1 MIAADLTKRLAE
13 MRRYTLM
20 VLDGVKDE
28 DWFRFPDGCWTHIA
42 WQVGHIAIA
51 EYGLT
56 MKHVR
61 GALPTDDFIPPE
73 YSDLFGR
80 GSTPAAA
87 VDSPSVDEIRSVF
100 EAVHVKAT
108 EEVPTYSEELLAE
121 SVGFEHP
128 LFKTKG
134 NAVSWC
140 ANHEMTHA
148 GQITLLRRM
157 LGYEIRF

>member
-28 DWFRFPDGCWTHIA
+28 DWFRFPEGCRTHIA